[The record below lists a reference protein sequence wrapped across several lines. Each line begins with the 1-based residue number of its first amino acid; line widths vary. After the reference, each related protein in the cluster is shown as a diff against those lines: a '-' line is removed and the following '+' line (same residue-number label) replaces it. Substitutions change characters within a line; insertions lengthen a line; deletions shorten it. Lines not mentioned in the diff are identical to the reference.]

1 MESLPFV
8 MGTELPSM
16 AVATDRS
23 FYSANFRSSAHAGV
37 PGSLAQGLVLSVSN
51 HARKVHAPRH
61 SALVYRVRELV
72 HTWRI
77 YLSPSP
83 EHRRGN
89 KEPVDEWLGGSL
101 WL

>member
-23 FYSANFRSSAHAGV
+23 SYSANFRSSAHAGV
-37 PGSLAQGLVLSVSN
+37 PGSLGARLGLECPCPQPCTLGGST
-51 HARKVHAPRH
+51 VHAPRH

-83 EHRRGN
+83 EHRRGI
-89 KEPVDEWLGGSL
+89 KEPVDEWL
-101 WL
+101 